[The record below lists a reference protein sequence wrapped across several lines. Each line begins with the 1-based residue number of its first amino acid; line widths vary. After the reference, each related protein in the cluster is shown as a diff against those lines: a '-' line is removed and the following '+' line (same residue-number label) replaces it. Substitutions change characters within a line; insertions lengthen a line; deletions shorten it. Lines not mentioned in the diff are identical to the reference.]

1 MAHAE
6 TSRFIFQNRLE
17 CIKSQTRGTKFP
29 SIHILDVLNCRHIVW
44 PDKRN
49 KNKSLLGQSKGQ
61 VLTDTI
67 NVQSMD
73 LLIHFPT
80 REVNTLDLIITF
92 LPGQFRGIYSP
103 DKVGD
108 HDIVAEILKT
118 FILPKKK
125 PRHKGYQY
133 KKGDCNSMRKEVLNF
148 ADDEYFS
155 AHSNFR
161 SAQENVI

>member
-1 MAHAE
+1 M
-6 TSRFIFQNRLE
+6 
-17 CIKSQTRGTKFP
+17 
-29 SIHILDVLNCRHIVW
+29 
-44 PDKRN
+44 
-49 KNKSLLGQSKGQ
+49 GQSKGQ

-73 LLIHFPT
+73 SLIHFPT

-125 PRHKGYQY
+125 PRRKGYQY